1 MERLTIEQ
9 LIAKKDHQSPEVK
22 MVHLDSL
29 GGDLEIKKIPL
40 GRYMEMNG
48 RVEKAADM
56 AEVLSIE
63 YEMIYACCP
72 ILHSQRLQEAY
83 ECRDP
88 LEIVPKLF
96 DDNLSDLNTIMA
108 EIATFYGVNIGDD
121 LKN

>member
-9 LIAKKDHQSPEVK
+9 LIAKKDHRSPETRL
-22 MVHLDSL
+22 VHLDSL
-29 GGDLEIKKIPL
+29 GGDLEIRKIPL
-40 GRYMEMNG
+40 GRYMEMSG
-48 RVEKAADM
+48 RVEKADDM
-56 AEVLSIE
+56 AEALSIE

-72 ILHSQRLQEAY
+72 ILHSQQLQEAY

-96 DDNLSDLNTIMA
+96 DDNLSDLNKIMA
-108 EIATFYGVNIGDD
+108 EIAMFYGVDIGDD